1 MELVSGLAVPAV
13 VLIAAVIMLFPR
25 LSGGDGTGIF
35 ASGARRGFESAVS
48 LLPMLVLLNM
58 TVSLFSAS
66 GLADALAAAFA
77 PLAEMLGVPSEILP
91 LINDTSGVRKRLSG
105 CFCGACSRSR
115 CRQLPGAVRR
125 RDNGQLRH
133 AGIRYSSVF
142 FIGRCAAHPPHISRR
157 RACDDPLHF
166 FVMPACQ
173 NVFLLNAAP
182 ETR

>member
-1 MELVSGLAVPAV
+1 MGMLELVSGIAVPAV

-35 ASGARRGFESAVS
+35 AAGARRGFESAVS

-66 GLADALAAAFA
+66 GLADALATAFA

-91 LINDTSGVRKRLSG
+91 LIMDTSCVRKRLSG
-105 CFCGACSRSR
+105 CFCGTYDRSRS
-115 CRQLPGAVRR
+115 RQLPGAVRR

-133 AGIRYSSVF
+133 TGICYRSVF
-142 FIGRCAAHPPHISRR
+142 FIGRGASHPPHISCR
-157 RACDDPLHF
+157 RARNDPLHF
-166 FVMPACQ
+166 FVMPACKI
-173 NVFLLNAAP
+173 VFC
-182 ETR
+182 